1 MKGEKQIAKLVWSE
15 GYASGLIYLDNHRRN
30 FVDILNEL
38 VEVVNEGS
46 CESML
51 PMIFHRL
58 AFYAEDYFTKKE
70 MAMSD
75 CEELPLNT
83 YKSEHDRFSNA
94 IHRCQQDFSD
104 GNTNVCS
111 ELLSFLIEWFENYV
125 KIFDENG
132 VEYMRNRGFE

>member
-46 CESML
+46 CDSML

-83 YKSEHDRFSNA
+83 YKSEHDRFSN
-94 IHRCQQDFSD
+94 
-104 GNTNVCS
+104 
-111 ELLSFLIEWFENYV
+111 
-125 KIFDENG
+125 
-132 VEYMRNRGFE
+132 